1 MIFEYKVDRQDWEQD
16 EIVEWVNELLEDIA
30 DSIESIDNSAYYGS
44 PDEKSNSIV
53 REDGSVEFIKGDS
66 FVDAEGNLILKYD

>member
-30 DSIESIDNSAYYGS
+30 DCVESIDNSAYYGS
-44 PDEKSNSIV
+44 PDDKSNSIE
-53 REDGSVEFIKGDS
+53 R
-66 FVDAEGNLILKYD
+66 